1 MAETN
6 NTKLTPLKRF
16 LLLLKPDKQDL
27 IYIYVFAVLNGV
39 VNLSLP
45 LGVQAIIGLI
55 IVGSVSTSWTVLVG
69 IVLVGIALTGVLQI
83 LQLSVLESM
92 QQRMFAR
99 AAFDMAYRIPRF
111 KQEVIR
117 KYDPTELINRFFDV
131 ITVQKGLPKILL
143 DFSSSVLNILFGLIL
158 LSFYHP
164 FFVFFGIVMLI
175 ILLGIFYLTIPRGM
189 KTSLKESSHKY
200 RAVYWLEELARSMTT
215 FKMAGKTD
223 LPLRKIDE
231 ITQDYLQA
239 RKKHFRVLIWHYIHT
254 ISFKTII
261 TGGLLIL
268 GGLLVMQREINIGQF
283 VAGEIIIILIIN
295 SVEKVI
301 LSLET
306 MYDLFTGLEK
316 LGQVMDI
323 ELEQGNQ
330 DKAFVLNPCSCVEI
344 ETINLKLLLPPQ
356 STAILNG
363 INLKIEKQST
373 VCISGAS
380 GTGKTALLHVL
391 GSIYTD
397 FEGVLAFDGMPLG
410 SIDIESLRY
419 SIGDNFNQETLFTA
433 TLEEN
438 ITLGREGIENEYL
451 HEIIKISGLAEFV
464 MQLPSGLKTI
474 MDPTN
479 RNLPQS
485 IERRVFLARSFV
497 HKPSLLLLDE
507 LSDLGELPDY
517 ANLINYV
524 TSADRNW
531 TLVLVSND
539 PEVAKQCDK
548 VVFLEAG
555 RVAHEGHY
563 NELKAIPAVRKI
575 YEL

>member
-1 MAETN
+1 MAETKN
-6 NTKLTPLKRF
+6 SKLTPLRRF
-16 LLLLKPDKQDL
+16 LMLLKPDKKDL

-55 IVGSVSTSWTVLVG
+55 IVGSVSTSWSVLVG

-111 KQEVIR
+111 KQEEIR
-117 KYDPTELINRFFDV
+117 KFDPTELINRFFDV

-175 ILLGIFYLTIPRGM
+175 ILLAIFYFTFPRGM
-189 KTSLKESSHKY
+189 KTSIKESSHKY

-215 FKMAGKTD
+215 FKMAGKTN

-330 DKAFVLNPCSCVEI
+330 NKSFELNPCSCVEI
-344 ETINLKLLLPPQ
+344 EVSNLRLILPPQ
-356 STAILNG
+356 TKPILDG
-363 INLKIEKQST
+363 LNLKIEKQSS

-391 GSIYTD
+391 GSIYNN

-410 SIDIESLRY
+410 SIEIESLRY
-419 SIGDNFNQETLFTA
+419 SIGDNFNQESLFTA
-433 TLEEN
+433 SLEEN
-438 ITLGREGIENEYL
+438 ITLGREGIESEYL
-451 HEIIKISGLAEFV
+451 QQIIKISGLTEFV

-507 LSDLGELPDY
+507 LSELSELPDY
-517 ANLINYV
+517 NNLISYV
-524 TSADRNW
+524 TSAERNW

-539 PEVAKQCDK
+539 PDVAKLCDK

-555 RVAHEGHY
+555 HVAHEGHF
-563 NELKAIPAVRKI
+563 NELKDIPSVRKI